1 MKSSPFLGS
10 LSSAVGPTPLN
21 RVAQDT
27 HGAVGTGYGGHSQ
40 VIQEAGLIA
49 GESVARETPQLLRC
63 EADAAG
69 HRVPAIAVP
78 NKFVPHDPKSL
89 TCR

>member
-1 MKSSPFLGS
+1 
-10 LSSAVGPTPLN
+10 
-21 RVAQDT
+21 
-27 HGAVGTGYGGHSQ
+27 
-40 VIQEAGLIA
+40 
-49 GESVARETPQLLRC
+49 LRC

-78 NKFVPHDPKSL
+78 NKFVPHDPKSV